1 MKLAGVI
8 FDFDGV
14 IVDTEP
20 LHYQAFIDMLEPE
33 GFSFSWEDYQAI
45 YMGMDDREAFD
56 TAFARNGRV
65 LDTERRS
72 ALIARKAKHFPA
84 LAAEADLAPY
94 PGVEA
99 LIREV
104 AATLPLG
111 LCSGALELDILP
123 ILDRFALR
131 NCFDVL
137 VSAEQVSRSKPDPE
151 SYCLALE
158 RLGLPDPGAVIAIE
172 DTPAGIRSARAA
184 GCRVLAVSN
193 SHPPPVLSQADW
205 VVSALSD
212 THIGALQ
219 NRLSSA

>member
-20 LHYQAFIDMLEPE
+20 LHYRAFVDILEPE
-33 GFSFSWEDYQAI
+33 GFSFSWEDYREI

-56 TAFARNGRV
+56 TVFTRNGQE
-65 LDTERRS
+65 LDAERRS
-72 ALIARKAKHFPA
+72 ALIAAKAKHFPA
-84 LAAEADLAPY
+84 LAAAADLAPY

-104 AATLPLG
+104 AASLPLG

-123 ILDRFALR
+123 MLDRFDLR
-131 NCFDVL
+131 DCFDAL
-137 VSAEQVSRSKPDPE
+137 VTAEQVSRSKPDPE

-158 RLGLPDPGAVIAIE
+158 RLGLPNPGAVIAIE
-172 DTPAGIRSARAA
+172 DTPAGIRSASEA

-193 SHPPPVLSQADW
+193 SHPPTALSQADW

-219 NRLSSA
+219 TRLSSA

>member
-20 LHYQAFIDMLEPE
+20 LHYRAFVDILEPE
-33 GFSFSWEDYQAI
+33 GFSFSWEDYREI

-56 TAFARNGRV
+56 TVFTRNGQE
-65 LDTERRS
+65 LDAERRS
-72 ALIARKAKHFPA
+72 ALIAAKAKHFPA
-84 LAAEADLAPY
+84 LAAAADLAPY

-104 AATLPLG
+104 AASLPLG

-123 ILDRFALR
+123 AL
-131 NCFDVL
+131 VT
-137 VSAEQVSRSKPDPE
+137 AEQVSRSKPDPE

-158 RLGLPDPGAVIAIE
+158 RLGLPNPGAVIAIE
-172 DTPAGIRSARAA
+172 DTPAGIRSAIEA

-193 SHPPPVLSQADW
+193 SHPPTALSQADW

-219 NRLSSA
+219 TRLSSA